1 MGIYNRYD
9 ICKGRGLN
17 MKINKTELKKKA
29 NPATRAFNRE
39 SYFTDIKFVLNT
51 KPVKITTKI
60 DTGATYTVIGLENKG
75 LIRFK
80 DKIMK
85 SSMKGIAYDA
95 SGTELKL
102 YGYIVENFRLT
113 DEITLDKIK
122 LFFSEDIGNK
132 ALLGMDIL
140 SLFDFQYLK
149 EKRQNYGTFWIN
161 NYDEALEELQARRL
175 NKDIDYIDPILIAAV
190 DDTRENQ

>member
-1 MGIYNRYD
+1 MDDSLSEYRKMILQSGMT
-9 ICKGRGLN
+9 GR
-17 MKINKTELKKKA
+17 
-29 NPATRAFNRE
+29 
-39 SYFTDIKFVLNT
+39 
-51 KPVKITTKI
+51 
-60 DTGATYTVIGLENKG
+60 
-75 LIRFK
+75 
-80 DKIMK
+80 
-85 SSMKGIAYDA
+85 AYDA

-161 NYDEALEELQARRL
+161 NYDEALKELQSRRL

-190 DDTRENQ
+190 DDTKGNQ

>member
-1 MGIYNRYD
+1 MEN
-9 ICKGRGLN
+9 
-17 MKINKTELKKKA
+17 
-29 NPATRAFNRE
+29 
-39 SYFTDIKFVLNT
+39 SYIK
-51 KPVKITTKI
+51 P
-60 DTGATYTVIGLENKG
+60 
-75 LIRFK
+75 FK
-80 DKIMK
+80 DKILK
-85 SSMKGIAYDA
+85 SNMRGIAYDA

-161 NYDEALEELQARRL
+161 NYDEVLKDLQARRL
-175 NKDIDYIDPILIAAV
+175 NKDMDYIDPILIAAV
-190 DDTRENQ
+190 DDTKENQ

>member
-1 MGIYNRYD
+1 MGINRSEMS
-9 ICKGRGLN
+9 K
-17 MKINKTELKKKA
+17 EA
-29 NPATRAFNRE
+29 NPITHVFNRE
-39 SYFTDIKFVLNT
+39 SYFTRIGF
-51 KPVKITTKI
+51 KIDNNLVNVTTKI
-60 DTGATYTVIGLENKG
+60 DTGATYTVIGLCSDELENYKNNI
-75 LIRFK
+75 L
-80 DKIMK
+80 K
-85 SSMKGIAYDA
+85 SNMRGIAYDA

-113 DEITLDKIK
+113 DEIILDKIK

-161 NYDEALEELQARRL
+161 NYDEALKDLQVRRL
-175 NKDIDYIDPILIAAV
+175 NKNIDYIDPILIAAV
-190 DDTRENQ
+190 DDAKENQ

>member
-1 MGIYNRYD
+1 MEN
-9 ICKGRGLN
+9 
-17 MKINKTELKKKA
+17 
-29 NPATRAFNRE
+29 
-39 SYFTDIKFVLNT
+39 SYIK
-51 KPVKITTKI
+51 P
-60 DTGATYTVIGLENKG
+60 
-75 LIRFK
+75 FK
-80 DKIMK
+80 DKLLK
-85 SSMKGIAYDA
+85 SSMRGIAYDA

-102 YGYIVENFRLT
+102 YGYIVEDFRLT

-161 NYDEALEELQARRL
+161 NYDEALKDLQPRRL

-190 DDTRENQ
+190 DDAKENQ

>member
-1 MGIYNRYD
+1 MEN
-9 ICKGRGLN
+9 
-17 MKINKTELKKKA
+17 
-29 NPATRAFNRE
+29 
-39 SYFTDIKFVLNT
+39 SYIK
-51 KPVKITTKI
+51 P
-60 DTGATYTVIGLENKG
+60 
-75 LIRFK
+75 FK
-80 DKIMK
+80 DKLLK
-85 SSMKGIAYDA
+85 SSMRGIAYDA

-102 YGYIVENFRLT
+102 YGYIVEDFRLT

-161 NYDEALEELQARRL
+161 NYDEALKDLQTRRL

-190 DDTRENQ
+190 DDAKENQ

>member
-1 MGIYNRYD
+1 MR
-9 ICKGRGLN
+9 
-17 MKINKTELKKKA
+17 TELIKIRDPFKKVFDRRSYYTKIEYTI
-29 NPATRAFNRE
+29 NNE
-39 SYFTDIKFVLNT
+39 SIVASM
-51 KPVKITTKI
+51 KI
-60 DTGATYTVIGLENKG
+60 DTGADYTIIGLTDDSLLEYRKEILQSNMIG
-75 LIRFK
+75 T
-80 DKIMK
+80 
-85 SSMKGIAYDA
+85 AYDA

-140 SLFDFQYLK
+140 SLFDFQYIK

-190 DDTRENQ
+190 DDTKENQ

>member
-1 MGIYNRYD
+1 MNVI
-9 ICKGRGLN
+9 
-17 MKINKTELKKKA
+17 
-29 NPATRAFNRE
+29 
-39 SYFTDIKFVLNT
+39 
-51 KPVKITTKI
+51 TKI
-60 DTGATYTVIGLENKG
+60 DTGATYTVIGLENSYIKP
-75 LIRFK
+75 FK
-80 DKIMK
+80 DKILK
-85 SSMKGIAYDA
+85 SSMRGIAYDA

-161 NYDEALEELQARRL
+161 NYDEALKDLQERRL
-175 NKDIDYIDPILIAAV
+175 NKDIDYIDPILIAVV
-190 DDTRENQ
+190 DDTKENQ